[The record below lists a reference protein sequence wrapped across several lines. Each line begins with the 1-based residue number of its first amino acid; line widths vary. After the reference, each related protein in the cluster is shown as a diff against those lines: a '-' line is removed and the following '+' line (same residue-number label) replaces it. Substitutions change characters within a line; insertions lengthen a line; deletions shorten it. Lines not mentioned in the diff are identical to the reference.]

1 VLALFYV
8 QVVTLLACR
17 VKHGWLNGRM
27 HGWRDDCIDGWMAG
41 CVRGWLDGWMHEY
54 KSSHHK
60 DYNFE
65 LAHCCAARK
74 QLQYVLAPFH

>member
-1 VLALFYV
+1 
-8 QVVTLLACR
+8 
-17 VKHGWLNGRM
+17 
-27 HGWRDDCIDGWMAG
+27 MAG